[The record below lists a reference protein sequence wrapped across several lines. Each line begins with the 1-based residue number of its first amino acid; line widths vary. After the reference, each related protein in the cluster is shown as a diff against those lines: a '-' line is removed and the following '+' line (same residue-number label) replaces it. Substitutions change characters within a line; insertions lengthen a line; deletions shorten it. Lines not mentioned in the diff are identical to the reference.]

1 MVDTC
6 LITVTTIIFGCNF
19 YEQRCVSQ
27 KGKKMGHISS
37 GWVVKVF
44 DAIADR
50 RDLLNDEAGYAEI
63 TVMLDG
69 GHTIHDVERIKGAAG
84 AAHVVIETTTSTIY
98 VPEQNVV
105 AIETP

>member
-1 MVDTC
+1 MQQLVC
-6 LITVTTIIFGCNF
+6 PSC
-19 YEQRCVSQ
+19 
-27 KGKKMGHISS
+27 GKA
-37 GWVVKVF
+37 F
-44 DAIADR
+44 
-50 RDLLNDEAGYAEI
+50 NTDEAGYAEI

>member
-1 MVDTC
+1 
-6 LITVTTIIFGCNF
+6 
-19 YEQRCVSQ
+19 
-27 KGKKMGHISS
+27 
-37 GWVVKVF
+37 
-44 DAIADR
+44 
-50 RDLLNDEAGYAEI
+50 
-63 TVMLDG
+63 VMLDG